1 MDDLVEII
9 RQPILVFRQRT
20 EALLRSLK
28 FADFARN
35 IGVFEGLKTGR
46 RHDTPFGL
54 RWSREWPLL
63 NLGMLAASLGR
74 RPERIDGIQNV
85 PKVAGRTWVSLR
97 CAVRKARRRS
107 WDCDDPP

>member
-63 NLGMLAASLGR
+63 NLGYVGCVARAKTGEERWNTERSESGWPNMGVASIR
-74 RPERIDGIQNV
+74 S
-85 PKVAGRTWVSLR
+85 PKSAEKVMGL
-97 CAVRKARRRS
+97 
-107 WDCDDPP
+107 